1 MRALKPDRHPWD
13 LAAAR
18 RLYRIDA
25 WSSGYFDVD
34 ADGQVTVRPRRQ
46 RAGGEIAL
54 TTLVDRL
61 AASGLSLPVLVRFP
75 DILTDRLEALQSAFA
90 QAAAQHDYAGGYT
103 AAYPIKVNQQY
114 AVVEQLTR
122 SPGVG
127 LEAGSKAELLA
138 VLSVAPD
145 GATIICNGYKD
156 ADYIRWALIGQQLG
170 HRVFIVVE
178 KPSELPLVIAAS
190 RELGIAPCI
199 GLRARLA
206 TLGAGNWQN
215 TGGEKSKFGLS
226 ATQLQAALAQLEA
239 AGLLDHLQLLHFHM
253 GSQLPD
259 IADVHRGLQEACRF
273 YAALRQAGAP
283 MGYLDVGGGLGV
295 DYEGTRSREHCS
307 INYSLQEYASAIVRQ
322 VARACTEAEL
332 APPHLI
338 TEAGRAMTAHHAVL
352 ITEVSEVEPP
362 STAGT
367 APDTGEAPVLV
378 EMQRALA
385 EIEQRPPLE
394 LYHELSH
401 GLRQAR
407 SLFNHGLLGLAER
420 AAAERL
426 YNRAGLTLRQRL
438 DPAQPAEA
446 AVRAQLQGEL
456 ASKYFCNLSIFQ
468 SLPDIWAIKQVFPIL
483 PLQRLQERPEMPAVL
498 HDLTCDSDGRIDR
511 YVADPEFGMG
521 SALPLHR
528 PGESRYLLGFFL
540 VGAYQEILGDMHN
553 LFGDADS
560 VNVRLHGED
569 FTIDDPEPGDTAGQ
583 LLAYVHFDPD
593 RMRTS
598 YRAKINRAGVR
609 GAAAEH
615 YLQML
620 SAGLHS
626 HTYLRSS
633 A

>member
-46 RAGGEIAL
+46 AAGEIAL

-75 DILTDRLEALQSAFA
+75 DILTDRLEALQAAFA
-90 QAAAQHDYAGGYT
+90 EAAAQHDYVGGYT
-103 AAYPIKVNQQY
+103 AVYPIKVNQQY

-178 KPSELPLVIAAS
+178 KPSELPLVITAS
-190 RELGIAPCI
+190 RELNITPCI
-199 GLRARLA
+199 GIRARLA

-239 AGLLDHLQLLHFHM
+239 AGLLDRLQLLHFHM

-273 YAALRQAGAP
+273 YAALCQAGAP

-295 DYEGTRSREHCS
+295 DYEGTRSRDHCS
-307 INYSLQEYASAIVRQ
+307 INYSLHEYASAIVRQ
-322 VARACTEAEL
+322 VGRICAEAEL
-332 APPHLI
+332 TPPHLI

-362 STAGT
+362 STAGA
-367 APDTGEAPVLV
+367 APDTGEAPVLA

-385 EIEQRPPLE
+385 EIEQRSPLE
-394 LYHELSH
+394 LYHELSY

-446 AVRAQLQGEL
+446 AVRAQLQDEL
-456 ASKYFCNLSIFQ
+456 AAKYFCNLSIFQ

-483 PLQRLQERPEMPAVL
+483 PLHRLDERPEMPAVL
-498 HDLTCDSDGRIDR
+498 HDLTCDSDGRIDH
-511 YVADPEFGMG
+511 YVADPQFGMG
-521 SALPLHR
+521 AALPLHR
-528 PGESRYLLGFFL
+528 PGEGRYLLGFFL

-560 VNVRLHGED
+560 VNVRLHGEE
-569 FTIDDPEPGDTAGQ
+569 FVIDDPEPGDTAGQ

-593 RMRTS
+593 RMRTR
-598 YRAKINRAGVR
+598 YRAKINRAGVT

-615 YLQML
+615 YLQTL

-626 HTYLRSS
+626 HTYLRSGG
-633 A
+633 

>member
-1 MRALKPDRHPWD
+1 MRALKPDRHRWD

-34 ADGQVTVRPRRQ
+34 AAGQVTVRPRRQ
-46 RAGGEIAL
+46 VAGGELAL

-61 AASGLSLPVLVRFP
+61 AARGLSLPVLVRFP
-75 DILTDRLEALQSAFA
+75 DILTDRLEALQTAFA
-90 QAAAQHDYAGGYT
+90 EAATQHDYPGGYT
-103 AAYPIKVNQQY
+103 AVYPIKVNQQY

-145 GATIICNGYKD
+145 GATIVCNGYKD
-156 ADYIRWALIGQQLG
+156 ADYIRWALIGQRLG

-190 RELGIAPCI
+190 RELDIAPCI
-199 GLRARLA
+199 GIRARLA

-239 AGLLDHLQLLHFHM
+239 AGLLYRLQLLHFHM

-307 INYSLQEYASAIVRQ
+307 INYSLHEYASAIVRQ
-322 VARACTEAEL
+322 VGRVCAECGL

-362 STAGT
+362 STAGA
-367 APDTGEAPVLV
+367 APDTGETPVLA

-385 EIEQRPPLE
+385 DIEQRPPLE
-394 LYHELSH
+394 LYHELSY

-420 AAAERL
+420 AAAERC

-438 DPAQPAEA
+438 DPSQPAEA
-446 AVRAQLQGEL
+446 AVRAQLQDEL
-456 ASKYFCNLSIFQ
+456 AAKYFCNLSIFQ

-483 PLQRLQERPEMPAVL
+483 PLQRLAERPEMPAVL
-498 HDLTCDSDGRIDR
+498 HDLTCDSDGRIDH
-511 YVADPEFGMG
+511 YVADPDFGMG
-521 SALPLHR
+521 GALPLHR
-528 PGESRYLLGFFL
+528 PGEARYLLGFFL

-560 VNVRLHGED
+560 VNVRLQGEE

-593 RMRTS
+593 RMRTR
-598 YRAKINRAGVR
+598 YRAKINRAGVT
-609 GAAAEH
+609 GSAAEH
-615 YLQML
+615 YLQTL

-626 HTYLRSS
+626 HTYLRSGG
-633 A
+633 